1 MKKITALLK
10 GVPSALLMIGV
21 GFIMFAGSD
30 LKAALAMSAA
40 VLVSLLLTSVAMK
53 LLEKVIPDYAK
64 LPAYLLVITG
74 FVSVSTMLLQAF
86 FPVATEMLGVQLA
99 ALSVSLVAV
108 QKDSKTATVKD
119 ALVTG
124 VLFAVL
130 MVVCALLR
138 EVLGNAT
145 IWGQPIAF
153 LQNYKISTLAGAFG
167 GYLVLAIVLA
177 VINKITGLNAEKEDN

>member
-53 LLEKVIPDYAK
+53 LLDKVIPDYAK

-86 FPVATEMLGVQLA
+86 FPVGAEMLGVQLA

-138 EVLGNAT
+138 EVLGSAA